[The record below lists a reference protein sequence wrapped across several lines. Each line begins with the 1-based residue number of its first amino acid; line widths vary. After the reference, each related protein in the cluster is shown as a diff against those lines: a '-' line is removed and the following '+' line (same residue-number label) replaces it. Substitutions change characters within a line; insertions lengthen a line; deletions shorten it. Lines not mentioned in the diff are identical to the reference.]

1 MKTRVRLW
9 LLSLV
14 MLLTLAPTLAQGVS
28 ARALADDLPVTK
40 EPTSAKF
47 DVKGSITS
55 KGMGEDVTIEI
66 SGVGQMAKDKL
77 QLDMTL
83 AVPDLPAA
91 PGSPNSF
98 TISMITLDQKL
109 YFKMT
114 GLSTKGEDK
123 WYVSDLSDAGL
134 MPGMGMG
141 MTGLDPALAD
151 VLTVTEMGKEA
162 INGAPTTKYK
172 VEFDLKKLNDL
183 SGGGTDPATTEALD
197 NATMMMYMWVG
208 DNDTYLHQMRL
219 EMDVEIVE
227 PSGGPSSQL
236 LIDLTM
242 TFKEF
247 DQPVNIVAPANAEP
261 LDLIGSGVL
270 SGIPGGSIIGM
281 PIGTG
286 MGMTRGGMGMG
297 MPRSGSSD
305 YNLMIALTTMGLML
319 VISGRLLRRRAAL
332 ARVS

>member
-1 MKTRVRLW
+1 MKTRMHVW
-9 LLSLV
+9 VLSLI
-14 MLLTLAPTLAQGVS
+14 MTFGLALSMAQGVG
-28 ARALADDLPVTK
+28 ARSLADELPVTK
-40 EPTSAKF
+40 EPSSAKF
-47 DVKGSITS
+47 DINGTITS
-55 KGMGEDVTIEI
+55 TGMGEDVTIEI
-66 SGVGQMAKDKL
+66 SGGGQMAKDKL

-114 GLSTKGEDK
+114 GLSTEGEDK
-123 WYVSDLSDAGL
+123 WYVSDLNDAIGATGL

-141 MTGLDPALAD
+141 MTGLDPKLAD
-151 VLTVTEMGKEA
+151 ALTVTEMGNEA

-172 VEFDLKKLNDL
+172 VDFDLTKLNDL
-183 SGGGTDPATTEALD
+183 SGGGTDPEALD
-197 NATMMMYMWVG
+197 NASMVMYMWVG
-208 DNDTYLHQMRL
+208 DNDMYLHQMRL
-219 EMDVEIVE
+219 ELNAEIAE

-236 LIDLTM
+236 LMDLTM

-261 LDLIGSGVL
+261 LDLIGGGVL
-270 SGIPGGSIIGM
+270 RGIPGGSILGM

-297 MPRSGSSD
+297 MPRSGGSD
-305 YNLMIALTTMGLML
+305 YSLTIALTTMGLML
-319 VISGRLLRRRAAL
+319 VVSGSVLRRRAAL
-332 ARVS
+332 L